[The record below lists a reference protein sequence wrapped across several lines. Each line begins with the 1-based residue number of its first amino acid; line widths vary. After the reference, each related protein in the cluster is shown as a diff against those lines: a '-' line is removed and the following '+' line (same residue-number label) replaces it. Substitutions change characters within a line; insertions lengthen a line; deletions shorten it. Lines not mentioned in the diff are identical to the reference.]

1 MKKKIFYLIL
11 FTLLIIGLTFPRV
24 TVASPDENVVSVDPA
39 VVTANPGETFT
50 INITITNATGVNA
63 WETKLR
69 WNIDVLGFSF
79 PPINVTEGPFLSNE
93 GSTEMY
99 VTPIQMLSTVQIG
112 VTLLENKTA
121 SGNGTLAT
129 IEFPVV
135 DAGNCTL
142 DLYDTKLFDADGGP
156 IIPVTEQDGYFY
168 STKPF
173 ASFTWTPAAPLP
185 GDTVTFNASASY
197 DPDGGTITAYTWDF
211 GDGTPAGTGMVV
223 NHTYTDYRST
233 PYLVNLTVTDDEADT
248 WFRTEELLIWRD
260 IIVYDVWPTDGPPT
274 EYWEE
279 VITEAQAGFVFD
291 IIITAVNEGTV
302 AETFNVTLYADL
314 DAAVIGDEFTIDV
327 IEIEI
332 EAGAGSGWG
341 LIYVWNTTG
350 WSKGVYTLTAVA
362 DTVPGETATE
372 NNELSVEVTIMTTKI
387 SLVPNTG
394 FASTTITGFD
404 FEPDSAITITW
415 DGTPIPTVPSPLISD
430 STGNFTAII
439 SVLTQTA
446 PGVHTVKATDEE
458 GFWAEATFTVVDM
471 TGPEGQAGATGPQGP
486 AGPKG
491 DTGPTGPA
499 GAAGPAGT
507 AGEQGERG
515 EAAPTGYLWGSIG
528 LAIIAILIAAFA
540 IFRKQT

>member
-1 MKKKIFYLIL
+1 
-11 FTLLIIGLTFPRV
+11 
-24 TVASPDENVVSVDPA
+24 
-39 VVTANPGETFT
+39 
-50 INITITNATGVNA
+50 
-63 WETKLR
+63 
-69 WNIDVLGFSF
+69 
-79 PPINVTEGPFLSNE
+79 
-93 GSTEMY
+93 
-99 VTPIQMLSTVQIG
+99 
-112 VTLLENKTA
+112 
-121 SGNGTLAT
+121 
-129 IEFPVV
+129 
-135 DAGNCTL
+135 
-142 DLYDTKLFDADGGP
+142 
-156 IIPVTEQDGYFY
+156 
-168 STKPF
+168 
-173 ASFTWTPAAPLP
+173 
-185 GDTVTFNASASY
+185 
-197 DPDGGTITAYTWDF
+197 
-211 GDGTPAGTGMVV
+211 MVV

-260 IIVYDVWPTDGPPT
+260 IVVYDIWPTDGPPT

-279 VITEAQAGFVFD
+279 VITEAHPGYVFD
-291 IIITAVNEGTV
+291 IIVTAVNEGTV